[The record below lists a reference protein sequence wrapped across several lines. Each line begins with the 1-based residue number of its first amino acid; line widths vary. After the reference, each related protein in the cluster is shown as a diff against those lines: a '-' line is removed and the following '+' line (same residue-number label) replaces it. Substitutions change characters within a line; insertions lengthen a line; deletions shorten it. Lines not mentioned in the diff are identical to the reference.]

1 MSDADEFRKEAEEA
15 RKMSVRSLKQE
26 DKVFWLR
33 LAEDWI
39 KLAQQADELEKRQRG
54 CRVFRS

>member
-1 MSDADEFRKEAEEA
+1 MTDADDFRKQA
-15 RKMSVRSLKQE
+15 RQMAARSLKQE

-39 KLAQQADELEKRQRG
+39 NLAQQAEENAKRQR
-54 CRVFRS
+54 

>member
-26 DKVFWLR
+26 DKVFGNLIR
-33 LAEDWI
+33 PFGIPMGEPTHAS
-39 KLAQQADELEKRQRG
+39 
-54 CRVFRS
+54 V